1 VYSDPYLLDLEIL
14 MVPDDWEK
22 FIEALNNTTAAM
34 AVAVLALFVALS
46 VIWKK

>member
-1 VYSDPYLLDLEIL
+1 
-14 MVPDDWEK
+14 MVPDNWEK
-22 FIEALNNTTAAM
+22 IVEALNNMSAM

>member
-1 VYSDPYLLDLEIL
+1 VYIDPHLLDLEIS

-22 FIEALNNTTAAM
+22 FIEALNNTTAM